1 MKERKRWLSMVL
13 SLVMAVCC
21 FFSPLM
27 VQAEETETFT
37 KKKVV
42 VLDPGHGGREAGSY
56 AVHNG
61 HVYREEEINWKIAQ
75 YTMQELKK
83 YPDIEVY
90 LTKSKKQTMSLVSRV
105 RKAKSYDAD
114 LLVSQHV
121 NDGGSPY
128 PKGVSVLI
136 SRGTY
141 RPYLA
146 EREKLFG
153 KCVIRELR
161 KLGITRRYPST
172 GVMEYRMTEDGSRY
186 PNGAKRDYYGIVA
199 QSVEQNIPGVIIEHA
214 FITNASDAGNYLRT
228 NKQLKKLGQADARA
242 IVQYFNKVSHIKE
255 KKDTVIPDK
264 KNGWKQVGKS
274 TCYYIKGKRQ
284 KNKLLNL
291 NDGIYYVDRKGRRVS
306 GWRTINGE
314 RYYFDKENAGK
325 AHTGWLTSGEDVYC
339 FSKKGVMYKN
349 ALFTSSSGKICILGK
364 DGKRCSGWCTYH
376 GKKFYIDASGY
387 AHTGWLNEDGKWYY
401 FHEKT
406 GVMYKSCTLKTTSGE
421 AFRFNSRGVCTNRV

>member
-105 RKAKSYDAD
+105 GKAKSYDAD

-128 PKGVSVLI
+128 PKGASVLI

-172 GVMEYRMTEDGSRY
+172 GGMEYRMTEDGSRY

-255 KKDTVIPDK
+255 KK
-264 KNGWKQVGKS
+264 
-274 TCYYIKGKRQ
+274 
-284 KNKLLNL
+284 
-291 NDGIYYVDRKGRRVS
+291 
-306 GWRTINGE
+306 
-314 RYYFDKENAGK
+314 RYG
-325 AHTGWLTSGEDVYC
+325 HP
-339 FSKKGVMYKN
+339 
-349 ALFTSSSGKICILGK
+349 
-364 DGKRCSGWCTYH
+364 R
-376 GKKFYIDASGY
+376 
-387 AHTGWLNEDGKWYY
+387 
-401 FHEKT
+401 
-406 GVMYKSCTLKTTSGE
+406 
-421 AFRFNSRGVCTNRV
+421 